1 LLRFSQQKI
10 DVLFWKRNRYT
21 AQEMSDQTLESPL
34 TTPVESDLL
43 DPYDRLVTIEVLG
56 ERVEVPEKNRLLRCF
71 QYLSLETISYGDFC
85 WNGDCTN
92 CQVWY
97 HTKEQANEPDK
108 PALSCRIDV
117 IEDMVITAISPF
129 IKLVGI
135 TK

>member
-1 LLRFSQQKI
+1 
-10 DVLFWKRNRYT
+10 
-21 AQEMSDQTLESPL
+21 MSEQTCETSP
-34 TTPVESDLL
+34 TTPIESDLL
-43 DPYDRLVTIEVLG
+43 DPYERLVTIEVLG
-56 ERVEVPEKNRLLRCF
+56 QHVEVPEKNRLLRCF

-97 HTKEQANEPDK
+97 HTKESASKEGK

-117 IEDMVITAISPF
+117 IEEMVITAMSPY
-129 IKLVGI
+129 IKLPGI